1 MKNRTVPVLSIEAPG
16 RHLERAQSL
25 VECFRPDGGA
35 CCLPPECRLHA
46 LLALAHE
53 AFLATL
59 DSTSL
64 EGCLPAGAM
73 QYMVGD
79 TPI

>member
-1 MKNRTVPVLSIEAPG
+1 MLP
-16 RHLERAQSL
+16 
-25 VECFRPDGGA
+25 PDGGA
-35 CCLPPECRLHA
+35 CCLSPECRLRT
-46 LLALAHE
+46 LLAQARA

-64 EGCLPAGAM
+64 EECLPAGAM

-79 TPI
+79 VHT

>member
-1 MKNRTVPVLSIEAPG
+1 MKYRAVPVLTIEAPG

-35 CCLPPECRLHA
+35 CCLSPECRLRT
-46 LLALAHE
+46 LLAQARA

-64 EGCLPAGAM
+64 EECLPAGAM

-79 TPI
+79 AHT